1 MVTNKVG
8 GRGKTFNRLRRLAAR
23 VADSRMPKE
32 VDGGIDRAFRAKTPR
47 AGDVDERL
55 IRKLLIPY
63 KIIRS
68 YCRVTVEGLDHV
80 PVSRAV
86 LAANHTGWL
95 GLDYAN
101 LGVSIHDGIGRIV
114 RGVVHET
121 WFANET
127 IGDVAR
133 RIGLIPASVDTMVR
147 LLKEG
152 RLVVIFPE
160 GEHGAFKAV
169 TEETKYKLYEFK
181 RGFVRAAMRSG
192 APIIPVAIVGGEEA
206 NPSLATLKLTD
217 KLFRLP
223 LPIPKNVLPYPVKWR
238 ISFLKPIS
246 MKKYRPKD
254 AENRPLVHKIAAEV
268 QGLIED
274 EIQVQLKKRG
284 NKYW

>member
-1 MVTNKVG
+1 
-8 GRGKTFNRLRRLAAR
+8 
-23 VADSRMPKE
+23 MPKE
-32 VDGGIDRAFRAKTPR
+32 VEGSIDRAFARGPR
-47 AGDVDERL
+47 GLGEVDESL
-55 IRKLLIPY
+55 IRKILVPY
-63 KIIRS
+63 KLIRS
-68 YCRVTVEGLDHV
+68 YCRVTVEGLDNV
-80 PVSRAV
+80 PVGRAM

-121 WFANET
+121 WFANKK
-127 IGDVAR
+127 IGDVAS
-133 RIGLIPASVDTMVR
+133 RIGLVPATVDTMVT
-147 LLKEG
+147 LLNQG

-181 RGFVRAAMRSG
+181 RGFVRAAMRAK
-192 APIIPVAIVGGEEA
+192 APIVPVAIVGGEEA

-223 LPIPKNVLPYPVKWR
+223 LPIPRNVLPYPVKWR

-246 MKKYRPKD
+246 MKKYAAKD

-268 QGLIED
+268 QGLIQE
-274 EIQVQLKKRG
+274 EIEVQLEKRG
-284 NKYW
+284 HKYW